1 MNIFNNE
8 YFREINFV
16 NIELK
21 ESIIKDKEFYL
32 CNFEKSNF
40 YKTNFI
46 NCRFEE
52 CKFINC
58 DLSLIKINQ
67 SEFINI
73 SFEECKMLGINWT
86 EAKNITRLNFL
97 KSKLNHS
104 SFYGMKLKDLIIE
117 DCISQ
122 EVDFVNAVIQKAIL
136 CNTDLTDSKFNNT
149 DLSGVDL
156 SNAKNYNINP
166 NYNKIMK
173 AKFTIPDVLNLLQ
186 GFDIIIK

>member
-1 MNIFNNE
+1 MEILEEE
-8 YFREINFV
+8 YFKEINF
-16 NIELK
+16 NNLELK

-73 SFEECKMLGINWT
+73 CFEECKMLGINWT
-86 EAKNITRLNFL
+86 EAKNILYLNFV

-104 SFYGMKLKDLIIE
+104 SFYGIKLKDLRME
-117 DCISQ
+117 DCIAQ
-122 EVDFVNAVIQKAIL
+122 ELDFVNAVIQKAIL
-136 CNTDLTDSKFNNT
+136 CNTDFKDSKFNNT
-149 DLSGVDL
+149 DLSGADL
-156 SNAKNYNINP
+156 SYAINYNINP
-166 NYNKIMK
+166 NFNKIK
-173 AKFTIPDVLNLLQ
+173 KTIFSVPEVLTLLQ
-186 GFDIIIK
+186 AFDVVIK